1 MPGDNAHALS
11 AHAVATIAMRDS
23 HGARRMPAVCDRGV
37 PSVDSG
43 CVVIDIVPF
52 QNCAVTR
59 RTRRIPALRLAARLA
74 WRCRASLF
82 TARHSVRF
90 VMNCSAS
97 LSSLVC
103 IVSACVA
110 CAAGAQTV
118 PATPADAPDFA
129 SSTPLAPVP
138 LQRSAQTAITGAATK
153 PATAASD
160 VAAPA
165 AALPAASTAA
175 APESR
180 ARGAL
185 RRPLVPTR
193 PHRSPVA
200 DVPTEDLWHTGTL
213 YTSPYAKSPYAQPGD
228 PD

>member
-1 MPGDNAHALS
+1 M
-11 AHAVATIAMRDS
+11 AVPRLPL
-23 HGARRMPAVCDRGV
+23 H
-37 PSVDSG
+37 
-43 CVVIDIVPF
+43 
-52 QNCAVTR
+52 
-59 RTRRIPALRLAARLA
+59 RTY
-74 WRCRASLF
+74 
-82 TARHSVRF
+82 SVRF

-118 PATPADAPDFA
+118 PATPADAPVFA

-138 LQRSAQTAITGAATK
+138 LQRSAQTAITGAATE
-153 PATAASD
+153 PAAAASD

-165 AALPAASTAA
+165 AALPAALPAASTAA

-185 RRPLVPTR
+185 RRPLVPRR
-193 PHRSPVA
+193 PHRPQVA
-200 DVPTEDLWHTGTL
+200 DAPTEDLWHTGTL

>member
-1 MPGDNAHALS
+1 
-11 AHAVATIAMRDS
+11 
-23 HGARRMPAVCDRGV
+23 
-37 PSVDSG
+37 
-43 CVVIDIVPF
+43 
-52 QNCAVTR
+52 
-59 RTRRIPALRLAARLA
+59 
-74 WRCRASLF
+74 
-82 TARHSVRF
+82 
-90 VMNCSAS
+90 MNCSAS

-110 CAAGAQTV
+110 CAAGAQTL
-118 PATPADAPDFA
+118 PATPADAPAFA

-138 LQRSAQTAITGAATK
+138 LQRSAQTAIAGAPAEPAAT
-153 PATAASD
+153 ASD

-165 AALPAASTAA
+165 AALPAALATASTAA

-193 PHRSPVA
+193 PHRPQVA
-200 DVPTEDLWHTGTL
+200 DARTEDLWHTGTL
-213 YTSPYAKSPYAQPGD
+213 YTSPYEKSPYALPGD

>member
-1 MPGDNAHALS
+1 M
-11 AHAVATIAMRDS
+11 AV
-23 HGARRMPAVCDRGV
+23 P
-37 PSVDSG
+37 
-43 CVVIDIVPF
+43 
-52 QNCAVTR
+52 
-59 RTRRIPALRLAARLA
+59 RLPLH
-74 WRCRASLF
+74 C
-82 TARHSVRF
+82 TYSVRF

-97 LSSLVC
+97 LSSVAC
-103 IVSACVA
+103 IVSACFA
-110 CAAGAQTV
+110 CAAGAQTL
-118 PATPADAPDFA
+118 PATSANAPVFA

-138 LQRSAQTAITGAATK
+138 LQRSAQAAITAITGAAAE

-160 VAAPA
+160 VASPTAALP

-193 PHRSPVA
+193 PHRPQVTDA
-200 DVPTEDLWHTGTL
+200 PIEDLWHTGTL
-213 YTSPYAKSPYAQPGD
+213 YTSPYEKSPYAQPGD

>member
-1 MPGDNAHALS
+1 
-11 AHAVATIAMRDS
+11 
-23 HGARRMPAVCDRGV
+23 
-37 PSVDSG
+37 
-43 CVVIDIVPF
+43 
-52 QNCAVTR
+52 
-59 RTRRIPALRLAARLA
+59 
-74 WRCRASLF
+74 
-82 TARHSVRF
+82 
-90 VMNCSAS
+90 MNCSAS

-110 CAAGAQTV
+110 CAAGAQTL
-118 PATPADAPDFA
+118 PATSAGAPVFS

-138 LQRSAQTAITGAATK
+138 LQRSAQTAITAITGAAAE

-160 VAAPA
+160 IAASA

-180 ARGAL
+180 GRGAL

-193 PHRSPVA
+193 PHRPPVTDA
-200 DVPTEDLWHTGTL
+200 PTEDPWHTGTL
-213 YTSPYAKSPYAQPGD
+213 YTSPYEKSPYAQPGD

>member
-1 MPGDNAHALS
+1 
-11 AHAVATIAMRDS
+11 
-23 HGARRMPAVCDRGV
+23 
-37 PSVDSG
+37 
-43 CVVIDIVPF
+43 
-52 QNCAVTR
+52 
-59 RTRRIPALRLAARLA
+59 
-74 WRCRASLF
+74 
-82 TARHSVRF
+82 
-90 VMNCSAS
+90 MNCSAS

>member
-1 MPGDNAHALS
+1 MAMPRLPLH
-11 AHAVATIAMRDS
+11 
-23 HGARRMPAVCDRGV
+23 
-37 PSVDSG
+37 
-43 CVVIDIVPF
+43 
-52 QNCAVTR
+52 
-59 RTRRIPALRLAARLA
+59 RTY
-74 WRCRASLF
+74 
-82 TARHSVRF
+82 SVRF

-110 CAAGAQTV
+110 CAAGAQTL
-118 PATPADAPDFA
+118 PATPADAPAFS

-138 LQRSAQTAITGAATK
+138 LQRSAQTAITGAAAE

-160 VAAPA
+160 IAASA

-175 APESR
+175 AHESR
-180 ARGAL
+180 GRGAL

-193 PHRSPVA
+193 PHRPQVTDA
-200 DVPTEDLWHTGTL
+200 PTEDLWHTGTL
-213 YTSPYAKSPYAQPGD
+213 YTSPYEKSPYAQPGD